1 MFDDAS
7 IFWSDVSRYDMDEF
21 PLNSADMEADGLV
34 IGRLLMMGDPVLITG
49 LFITRLL
56 ANDDAEVDDL
66 IDMGLLI
73 LKELALLIVFIVM
86 PFAVLPA
93 TEGAGGSGCADI
105 SDMVSMVPDIC

>member
-1 MFDDAS
+1 MDD
-7 IFWSDVSRYDMDEF
+7 F
-21 PLNSADMEADGLV
+21 PLNIADMEADGLI
-34 IGRLLMMGDPVLITG
+34 IGRLLMMGDPVLKIG

-56 ANDDAEVDDL
+56 ANDDAKVDYL

-86 PFAVLPA
+86 PVAVLTA
-93 TEGAGGSGCADI
+93 AEGAGGSGCTDI